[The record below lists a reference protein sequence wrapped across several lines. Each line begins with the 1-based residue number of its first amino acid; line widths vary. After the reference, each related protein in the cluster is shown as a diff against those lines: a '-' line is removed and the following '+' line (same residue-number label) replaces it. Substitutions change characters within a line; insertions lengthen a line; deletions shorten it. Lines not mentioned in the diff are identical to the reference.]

1 MSESTIH
8 RKLKK
13 LGTDLKD
20 EQWRI
25 QGVSC
30 LDAACRSGLG
40 IPLATVSTAVAFFHR
55 FRLENS
61 LDQYHLVVCTTFR
74 YLLPEADDSSGSGSK
89 CSLSGVES

>member
-1 MSESTIH
+1 VQ
-8 RKLKK
+8 RKLKA

-30 LDAACRSGLG
+30 LDVACRSGLG
-40 IPLATVSTAVAFFHR
+40 IPLTTVSTAVAFFHR

-61 LDQYHLVVCTTFR
+61 LDQYHIVVSATSI
-74 YLLPEADDSSGSGSK
+74 L
-89 CSLSGVES
+89 